1 MSLTFRGP
9 ASGVPGI
16 PLPLQPDPLPAL
28 ENDQSRALIEALP
41 AAVYMTDAAGLIT
54 YYNEAAAKL
63 WGCLPELGK
72 SEFCGSWKLYW
83 ADGTP
88 LPHDECPM
96 ALALKHQ
103 RPIRG
108 MEAIAER
115 PDGSRIAFI
124 PYPTPL
130 FDASGRLTGAIN
142 MLVDI
147 SDRKRAEG
155 AQAAI
160 YHFTDRLFRAACPSD
175 IYNAALDAIC
185 SSLGCNS
192 ASVLLFDDAGVMRF
206 AAWRGLSE
214 AYRQAVEGHSPWN
227 RDTKDPQPICIAD
240 IASAD
245 IDDALK
251 ATVTAEGIHAL
262 AFVPLVV
269 RGKLIGKF
277 MTYYGAPHAFSSAEV
292 NLAVTIA
299 RQLGFS
305 IERMRAED
313 ALRESQAELRS
324 ELDAAQQLQIV
335 STQLIHENNSD
346 ALYEKVINAAVAI
359 MRSDFAS
366 LQMLYP
372 ERGSAGELRLL
383 AFRGFNPEAAK
394 FWEWVRADLE
404 CSCGEALRTRQRA
417 IVPDAETCG
426 YMVGTEDLETFRRT
440 GIRAMQST
448 PLVSRSGKL
457 LGMISTHWGRPHQ
470 PSERD
475 LRLLDVLARQAAD
488 LVERK
493 QAELTDQ
500 RLAAIVDSSHDAI
513 VSKDLNGVI
522 TTWNPGAEHLFGYT
536 APEVVGKPITI
547 LIPPD
552 RHTEEPEILA
562 RIRRGE
568 RVDHYETV
576 RVRKDG
582 ALIDISL
589 TISPVKDA
597 WGKVIGASKVARD
610 ITERKRAQKRH
621 DLLAQELHH
630 RTKNLFAVVQAIVS
644 RSFAGKRSVED
655 ARTAVLDRLHSL
667 AQTHVMLIEKEWQGA
682 DIGEV
687 VRAEMSPYAGRVTIE
702 GPSVAL
708 SAKAAQNFGLAV
720 HELATNAAK
729 HGALSNSVGHV
740 HIIWSVPQPNGSRLF
755 SFSWQ
760 ERGGPQVVP
769 PARKGFGSAV
779 LEQVMAEYL
788 DTPPQIEFAREGV
801 RYELTGPLDAIA
813 AEGEHLVEGSQ
824 H

>member
-1 MSLTFRGP
+1 LTFRGP
-9 ASGVPGI
+9 GSGVPGI
-16 PLPLQPDPLPAL
+16 PLPLEPDPLSAL

-63 WGCLPELGK
+63 WGYRPELGK

-83 ADGTP
+83 PDGTP

-96 ALALKHQ
+96 ALALKQQ

-155 AQAAI
+155 VQAAI
-160 YHFTDRLFRAACPSD
+160 YHFTDRLFRVTSPPD

-206 AAWRGLSE
+206 AAWRGLSD

-245 IDDALK
+245 IDDGLK
-251 ATVTAEGIHAL
+251 ATVTAEGIRAL
-262 AFVPLVV
+262 AFVPLVAT
-269 RGKLIGKF
+269 GKLIGKF
-277 MTYYGAPHAFSSAEV
+277 MTYYGTPHAFSSAEV
-292 NLAVTIA
+292 NLAITIA

-313 ALRESQAELRS
+313 ALRESRAQLRS
-324 ELDAAQQLQIV
+324 ELDAAHQLQIV
-335 STQLIHENNSD
+335 STQLIHENDAD
-346 ALYEKVINAAVAI
+346 ALYTKILDAAVTI

-366 LQMLYP
+366 MQMLYP

-383 AFRGFNPEAAK
+383 AFRGFNPEAAE
-394 FWEWVRADLE
+394 FWEWVRADSE

-448 PLVSRSGKL
+448 PLVSRTGRL
-457 LGMISTHWGRPHQ
+457 LGMISTHWGKPHQ

-493 QAELTDQ
+493 QTELTDQ
-500 RLAAIVDSSHDAI
+500 RLAAIIESSHDAI

-522 TTWNPGAEHLFGYT
+522 ATWNRGAEQLFGYT
-536 APEVVGKPITI
+536 AAEAIGQPVTI
-547 LIPPD
+547 LIPPE
-552 RHTEEPEILA
+552 RHNEEPEILA

-576 RVRKDG
+576 RLRKDG
-582 ALIDISL
+582 VPIDISL
-589 TISPVKDA
+589 TVSPVKDVS
-597 WGKVIGASKVARD
+597 GKVVGASKIARD
-610 ITERKRAQKRH
+610 ITEHKQAQERQV
-621 DLLAQELHH
+621 LLAQEIHH
-630 RTKNLFAVVQAIVS
+630 RTKNLFAVVHAVVS
-644 RSFAGKRSVED
+644 RSFSGNRSVED
-655 ARTAVLDRLHSL
+655 AKKAVLDRLHSL
-667 AQTHVMLIEKEWQGA
+667 AQTHAMLIEKEWQGA
-682 DIGEV
+682 DIAEV
-687 VRAEMSPYAGRVTIE
+687 VRTELSPYVGRATIE
-702 GPSVAL
+702 GPSIAL
-708 SAKAAQNFGLAV
+708 SPKAAQNFALAV

-729 HGALSNSVGHV
+729 YGALSNLAGHV
-740 HIIWSVPQPNGSRLF
+740 HVSWSVPRPNDSRLF
-755 SFSWQ
+755 TFCWQ
-760 ERGGPQVVP
+760 ERGGPEVMP

-779 LEQVMAEYL
+779 LEQVMAEYF
-788 DTPPQIEFAREGV
+788 DTPPQIEYARDGV
-801 RYELTGPLDAIA
+801 RYELTGSLDAIA
-813 AEGEHLVEGSQ
+813 VEGEDDIGPSQ
-824 H
+824 R